1 MLTLQRHSRDTP
13 AEPAAQQKALLA
25 FEEIGAAVEPTLRG
39 SQDFMLNEEQAV
51 SQLSL
56 NTLTKIMACIEKI

>member
-13 AEPAAQQKALLA
+13 AELAAQQKAPLA

>member
-13 AEPAAQQKALLA
+13 AEPAVQQKALLA

>member
-13 AEPAAQQKALLA
+13 AEPAAQRKAPLA